1 MSRTIRIA
9 AVLLSGWAALP
20 VLAAPT
26 ADERRHAEEQ
36 RKAHEAAV
44 RKVLDTFRT
53 ESRAKE
59 ENDRIT
65 AVNKLAEVQDRRI
78 LDTLSRVITG
88 RDTDAVKIQAIRQV
102 GTYVEDKNA
111 VRVLSTAMNA
121 NKKRKP
127 VLAAAA
133 IEALGDI
140 DAHSAIPSILRLYRD
155 KDTVIVRAALLASA
169 KIRDRACVDPLLK
182 LLRELEEELPAAVGG
197 AGVVDP
203 VREAMA
209 KRKSELL
216 EPTQR
221 ALSDITQQAFTSYK
235 EWNDWWRKNRRTF
248 RTDPDSKRR

>member
-1 MSRTIRIA
+1 MRMSRTIRIA

-44 RKVLDTFRT
+44 KKVLDTFRT
-53 ESRAKE
+53 ESRSKD
-59 ENDRIT
+59 ENERIT
-65 AVNKLAEVQDRRI
+65 AVSKLAEVQDRRI

-88 RDTDAVKIQAIRQV
+88 RDTDAVKIQAIRMV
-102 GTYVEDKNA
+102 GTYVEDRNA
-111 VRVLSTAMNA
+111 VRILSTAMNA

-127 VLAAAA
+127 ELAAAA
-133 IEALGDI
+133 IEGLGDI
-140 DAHSAIPSILRLYRD
+140 DAHSTIPSILRLYRD
-155 KDTVIVRAALLASA
+155 KDTVIVRAALSASA

-182 LLRELEEELPAAVGG
+182 MLRELEEELPAADG

-203 VREAMA
+203 VREAIA

-221 ALSDITQQAFTSYK
+221 ALADITQQAFVSYK

-248 RTDPDSKRR
+248 RTDPETKR